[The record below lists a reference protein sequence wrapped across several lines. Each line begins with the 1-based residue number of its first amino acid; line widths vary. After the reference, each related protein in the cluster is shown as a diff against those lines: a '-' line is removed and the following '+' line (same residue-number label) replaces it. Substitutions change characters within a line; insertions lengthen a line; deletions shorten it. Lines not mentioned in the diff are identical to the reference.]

1 MAKMNK
7 QDRKQQLTR
16 IIALA
21 LAVLMIGSVVF
32 GAVLSQVF

>member
-1 MAKMNK
+1 MAKVNK
-7 QDRKQQLTR
+7 QERKQQITR